1 MYTFI
6 FISSFFKNDNLD
18 DEFIDA
24 KQASQAA
31 KDLKKINSLTSD
43 DFLELLKTES
53 RAQLQKIFTE
63 YESVNIVV
71 FISPLFILH
80 FTVL

>member
-1 MYTFI
+1 M
-6 FISSFFKNDNLD
+6 D

-24 KQASQAA
+24 KQASQTA

-63 YESVNIVV
+63 YESVRFV
-71 FISPLFILH
+71 
-80 FTVL
+80 